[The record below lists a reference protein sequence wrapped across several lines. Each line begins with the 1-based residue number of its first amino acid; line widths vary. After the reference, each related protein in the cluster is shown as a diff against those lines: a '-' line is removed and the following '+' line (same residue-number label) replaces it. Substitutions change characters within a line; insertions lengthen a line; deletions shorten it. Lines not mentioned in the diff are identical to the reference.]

1 MRNARRLTTLLDTLG
16 VLAGVLLVSAAP
28 ALAAA
33 PEKPVTEAAK
43 EVTATT
49 ATLHGVLNP
58 NVSAKVRW
66 SFAYS
71 PEQDG
76 HECVDVFRTPE
87 AEVEGKALPQE
98 KAVTELEPNK
108 KYEFCLTATNEGG
121 ETRGN
126 EVSFTTKPAPPKVDS
141 ESVSAVTPGE
151 ATLEAQVNPN
161 NETTNYTFE
170 YSTTKAAGELTGMI
184 VNVSGG
190 STLKGFGD
198 QSAGVST
205 GAVLAPSTTYYYRVI
220 AENEQ
225 SKNEP
230 KPAEGVVKEFTT
242 VPSPFTGAVTEVTAT
257 GATFSGTLTPLSS
270 ANQEYYFD
278 YKLLANRPECTG
290 EGSTSPEDAG
300 TGTGTKAVSTKT
312 SEQAIELQPNATYS
326 VCLVASNA
334 FGSDTGQTAS
344 FTTNPAPP
352 KIDSESTSLTPT
364 IKLYAQINPNNEQT
378 TYAFE
383 YATKGTVGHGG
394 ALEGPVTK
402 VLGATSLEAGFGD
415 QTASISLESV
425 VSPATTYY
433 YRAVAEN
440 SQSRGEEKPVEGE
453 VQSFTTPP
461 RPLVTTGAAQS
472 ITQTAATLSGEVD
485 PEGTE
490 TTYYFAYITEAGYR
504 EALKDG
510 AANPYAGGESTPST
524 SAGSSTEPQA
534 IPPTPIGGLQPG
546 NVYYYALIATNA
558 VGQQIG
564 PPKTLTTL
572 AGTPPVVTTGAVSN
586 VSQNS
591 ATLSGMVSTSGLQ
604 TEYGFEISTT
614 PGNYGPATGLAGIG
628 GATTEAVSL
637 TLGELQPGTTYYYRV
652 TATSADGTTHGEPVS
667 FTTPGFPTLLT
678 PQTSPPL
685 IASPAIAFPK
695 EEPGSGT
702 TTTPKA
708 LTNAQKLTAALK
720 VCRKDKAKGKKAK
733 CEKAARKKYPV
744 AKAKKGRK

>member
-151 ATLEAQVNPN
+151 ATLEAQVDPN

-415 QTASISLESV
+415 QPEIA
-425 VSPATTYY
+425 
-433 YRAVAEN
+433 
-440 SQSRGEEKPVEGE
+440 GERD
-453 VQSFTTPP
+453 F
-461 RPLVTTGAAQS
+461 
-472 ITQTAATLSGEVD
+472 
-485 PEGTE
+485 
-490 TTYYFAYITEAGYR
+490 EAD
-504 EALKDG
+504 AK
-510 AANPYAGGESTPST
+510 T
-524 SAGSSTEPQA
+524 
-534 IPPTPIGGLQPG
+534 
-546 NVYYYALIATNA
+546 IAA
-558 VGQQIG
+558 VGDDDR
-564 PPKTLTTL
+564 L
-572 AGTPPVVTTGAVSN
+572 GAVRRRRD
-586 VSQNS
+586 
-591 ATLSGMVSTSGLQ
+591 
-604 TEYGFEISTT
+604 I
-614 PGNYGPATGLAGIG
+614 PG
-628 GATTEAVSL
+628 
-637 TLGELQPGTTYYYRV
+637 
-652 TATSADGTTHGEPVS
+652 
-667 FTTPGFPTLLT
+667 
-678 PQTSPPL
+678 
-685 IASPAIAFPK
+685 
-695 EEPGSGT
+695 
-702 TTTPKA
+702 
-708 LTNAQKLTAALK
+708 
-720 VCRKDKAKGKKAK
+720 
-733 CEKAARKKYPV
+733 
-744 AKAKKGRK
+744 